1 MIIDHRLDQVLFSSR
16 DLPGHLIS
24 AVRDELKSHQL
35 LLSANLLIK
44 RNADP
49 SCSSALYVAA
59 FSQTADVVDSP
70 KARGDDSEEIGSIIE
85 RLRAH
90 RLTQAG
96 ATIYSY

>member
-1 MIIDHRLDQVLFSSR
+1 M
-16 DLPGHLIS
+16 
-24 AVRDELKSHQL
+24 
-35 LLSANLLIK
+35 
-44 RNADP
+44 
-49 SCSSALYVAA
+49 AA